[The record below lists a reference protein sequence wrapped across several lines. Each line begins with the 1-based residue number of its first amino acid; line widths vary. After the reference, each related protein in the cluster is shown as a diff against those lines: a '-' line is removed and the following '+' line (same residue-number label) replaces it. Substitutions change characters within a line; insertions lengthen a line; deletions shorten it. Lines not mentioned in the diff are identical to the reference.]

1 MLTIHSLLI
10 EAMFAQARK
19 DHPIETCGVIA
30 GPYGSNLPLRL
41 IPMRNVSQSDTF
53 FEFDPKQHL
62 QVWREMEDN
71 GEEPIVIYHS
81 HTGSKAYPS
90 RSDIELA
97 TEPQAHYVIIPTNP
111 EYDDEVR
118 SFRILNNMV
127 TEERVQIVSAY
138 KSLQH
143 SVVI

>member
-1 MLTIHSLLI
+1 MLTIHSSLI

-30 GPYGSNLPLRL
+30 GPCGSNLPLRL
-41 IPMRNVSQSDTF
+41 IPMRNVSRSETF
-53 FEFDPKQHL
+53 FEFEPKQYL
-62 QVWREMEDN
+62 QVWREMEES
-71 GEEPIVIYHS
+71 GEEPVVIYHS

-97 TEPQAHYVIIPTNP
+97 TDPQAHYVIIPTNS
-111 EYDDEVR
+111 EYDDEIR
-118 SFRILNNMV
+118 SFRILNGTV

-138 KSLQH
+138 KSLQQP
-143 SVVI
+143 VVI